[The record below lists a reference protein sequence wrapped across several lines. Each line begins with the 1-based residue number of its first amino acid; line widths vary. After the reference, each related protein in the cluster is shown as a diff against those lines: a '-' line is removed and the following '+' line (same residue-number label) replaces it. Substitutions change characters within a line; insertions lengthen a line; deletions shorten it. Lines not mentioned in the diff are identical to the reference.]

1 MTAKTVELSEAWDES
16 AYADQAFP
24 EYEEYLS
31 GLEDAYENRTFNPL
45 ELDSI
50 QPRADRLWISCV
62 KNALI
67 NGETNNVTGIMVN
80 PGWDANAD
88 GWTKTGDGS
97 YNQNNSLSEVWS
109 GKDWEV
115 YQEITNCLRVLPD
128 YNARLLFP

>member
-1 MTAKTVELSEAWDES
+1 M
-16 AYADQAFP
+16 
-24 EYEEYLS
+24 S

-97 YNQNNSLSEVWS
+97 YNQKQFTVGSMERKGLGSLSE
-109 GKDWEV
+109 
-115 YQEITNCLRVLPD
+115 ITNLPQGLTGLQCK
-128 YNARLLFP
+128 AIIP